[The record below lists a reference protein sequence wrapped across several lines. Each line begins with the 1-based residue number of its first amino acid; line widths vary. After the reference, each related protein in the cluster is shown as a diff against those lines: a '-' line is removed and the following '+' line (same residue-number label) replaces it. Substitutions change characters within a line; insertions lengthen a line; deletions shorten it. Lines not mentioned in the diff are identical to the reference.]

1 MKFRSMIVA
10 LVALGTLS
18 VPVAAIAHPKLVSAM
33 PASNATVAPTA
44 TVKLTFSER
53 VMPKLSNAT
62 LTMTGMPGM
71 TNHGDMKMTGVTS
84 AVSGDGKS
92 ITLTSAKPLSA
103 GSYRVDW
110 VIVGADTHRITGKY
124 AFSVG

>member
-1 MKFRSMIVA
+1 MKFRSMIAA

-18 VPVAAIAHPKLVSAM
+18 VPVAAFAHPKIVAAT
-33 PASNATVAPTA
+33 PAANATVAPTK
-44 TVKLTFSER
+44 TIRLTFSER

-62 LTMTGMPGM
+62 LTMTGMPGRP
-71 TNHGDMKMTGVTS
+71 NHVMKMTGVTS

-92 ITLTSAKPLSA
+92 ITLTSAKPLPA

-110 VIVGADTHRITGKY
+110 VIVGADTHRITGKH

>member
-1 MKFRSMIVA
+1 MKFRSMLAA

-18 VPVAAIAHPKLVSAM
+18 VPVAAVAHPKLVSAT
-33 PASNATVAPTA
+33 PAANATVARAA

-71 TNHGDMKMTGVTS
+71 ANHGDMKMTGVTS

-92 ITLTSAKPLSA
+92 ITLTSAKPLAA

-110 VIVGADTHRITGKY
+110 VIVGSDTHRITGKH